1 MSPRVKAVWSI
12 GLGLAGLVLLVFAVL
27 ALAFGVIAHRELAAD
42 GEPTSRA
49 DLGIALGV
57 LGLITSTVVLI
68 LLL

>member
-1 MSPRVKAVWSI
+1 MAPRVKAIWSI

-27 ALAFGVIAHRELAAD
+27 SVAFGVIAHRELAAE
-42 GEPTSRA
+42 GEPTTRA

-57 LGLITSTVVLI
+57 VGLITSTIILT